1 MQQNWITVAGIAID
15 LLGFLLLLRE
25 WWLAFFHESSVLEA
39 EKRQSWE
46 RSLRHQHQTHA
57 PEALKGHLQTSARIH
72 DQMAEQQAR
81 ARHIATLKSRKGMFM
96 LATALILIGY
106 TLQIIG
112 SLPIELF

>member
-15 LLGFLLLLRE
+15 LVGFLLLLRE
-25 WWLAFFHESSVLEA
+25 WWLAFFHETSVLEA

-46 RSLRHQHQTHA
+46 RSLRQQHQA
-57 PEALKGHLQTSARIH
+57 VVSGALKNHLETSARIQ
-72 DQMAEQQAR
+72 DQMVEQAAR
-81 ARHIATLKSRKGMFM
+81 ARHLATLRSRKGMFM

-106 TLQIIG
+106 TLQMIG